1 MTLGHGPVLHQVC
14 LPGKVQAKDKL
25 KKVSNE
31 IDSSSVVTCYS
42 SECYSPDL
50 KPPPDTHRLTLSSSL
65 GFLEMDISG
74 RDRFMEQFIQ

>member
-1 MTLGHGPVLHQVC
+1 MFVALGHGAVLHQVC
-14 LPGKVQAKDKL
+14 LPGKVQAKDKH
-25 KKVSNE
+25 KQVSNE

-50 KPPPDTHRLTLSSSL
+50 KPSPETHRLKLSSSL

-74 RDRFMEQFIQ
+74 RD